1 MEGMRPVI
9 RQTKTQLNAYLVE
22 MERILR
28 ADMLAIHS
36 PIVAGLENLI
46 KNAVETLNPP
56 KRKIGI
62 ILDSPGGVVE
72 VVERIMEVIRHHYE
86 EVYILVPGRAMSA
99 GTVFAM
105 ARDKI
110 YMNYFSCL
118 GPIDPQIEKDG
129 KLVPALAY
137 LNEYNRIQKKADEG
151 DLNTADYALFSKLD
165 LGEIHQFEHALAL
178 SKELL
183 INWLS
188 TYKFKNLLDSEE
200 TPISDEAKREKANEV
215 AEALSNDE
223 RWHSHSRMISRKV
236 LTSEL
241 GLQIDELEHEDNKEL
256 SSVLN
261 DYVVLLED
269 YLLRESLYYIVH
281 TREYF

>member
-22 MERILR
+22 MERILG
-28 ADMLAIHS
+28 ADMLTIYS

-137 LNEYNRIQKKADEG
+137 LNEYNRIQKKPTRAI
-151 DLNTADYALFSKLD
+151 L
-165 LGEIHQFEHALAL
+165 I
-178 SKELL
+178 LL
-183 INWLS
+183 IMPFLVSW
-188 TYKFKNLLDSEE
+188 
-200 TPISDEAKREKANEV
+200 I
-215 AEALSNDE
+215 
-223 RWHSHSRMISRKV
+223 
-236 LTSEL
+236 
-241 GLQIDELEHEDNKEL
+241 
-256 SSVLN
+256 
-261 DYVVLLED
+261 
-269 YLLRESLYYIVH
+269 
-281 TREYF
+281 